1 MISWFQGLAIGG
13 KLVAIGFQLL
23 GIILVIAWA
32 VFITKKQDAK
42 RLPADTL
49 SQGIENQKKSPAR
62 PYEDNKHQKQKGE
75 FRIWHLLGSCL
86 HNVEGKCVRP
96 SADDEGDKCKQATH
110 WVQPKNFGRIRVI
123 LRFSES
129 HMRTIVNWLR
139 RRVNQSGKE
148 PCRRRI
154 RHKWRYV
161 ETWFFSQHQTKHSSS
176 SFEYATSNCCKAGIN
191 PFFSSTGSG
200 TVPKDPPCG
209 NRVTFV
215 SIVQCG
221 GNSSPRA
228 LERAVSHGYDA
239 ACGRTFY
246 KGLCSW
252 AGQTVLH
259 SW

>member
-1 MISWFQGLAIGG
+1 MMSPGCCLVTLHQFFLLCIQFQHISKCSIRSGS
-13 KLVAIGFQLL
+13 
-23 GIILVIAWA
+23 
-32 VFITKKQDAK
+32 
-42 RLPADTL
+42 L
-49 SQGIENQKKSPAR
+49 S
-62 PYEDNKHQKQKGE
+62 
-75 FRIWHLLGSCL
+75 
-86 HNVEGKCVRP
+86 
-96 SADDEGDKCKQATH
+96 
-110 WVQPKNFGRIRVI
+110 
-123 LRFSES
+123 
-129 HMRTIVNWLR
+129 MRR
-139 RRVNQSGKE
+139 
-148 PCRRRI
+148 CRRRI

-161 ETWFFSQHQTKHSSS
+161 ETWLFSQHQTKHSSS

-191 PFFSSTGSG
+191 PFSSSTGSG